1 MINEAYILK
10 IMMDSSQHNL
20 AWSDFEKVD
29 MRVGTIVKAKFF
41 KEAQKPALKLEI
53 DFGEYGIKRSSAQIT
68 ELYKTEEL
76 LGKQVIAVLNFPPKQ
91 IATMMSEC
99 LVLAGVDSEIGTSL
113 LSLDHNVKNG
123 TRIS

>member
-53 DFGEYGIKRSSAQIT
+53 DFGELGIKRSSAQIT
-68 ELYKTEEL
+68 KLYSTEQLE
-76 LGKQVIAVLNFPPKQ
+76 GKQVVAIVNFPPKQ
-91 IATMMSEC
+91 IATMMSAC
-99 LVLAGVDSEIGTSL
+99 LVLAAIDDEVGTSL
-113 LSLDHNVKNG
+113 LSTDHKVANG
-123 TRIS
+123 TKIS